1 MSSFINV
8 FWIQGVYLHDFIKC
22 KVLLQITSGE
32 TNLLANIFS
41 SVTMI
46 WSAFRTMYTQR
57 SQEVLSSTHV
67 GLLDDGMKPPIRLLF
82 LFEEKVVF
90 LFSSYILQV
99 EMNKD
104 RERYLLHFLL
114 KITLLCVFS

>member
-1 MSSFINV
+1 
-8 FWIQGVYLHDFIKC
+8 
-22 KVLLQITSGE
+22 
-32 TNLLANIFS
+32 
-41 SVTMI
+41 
-46 WSAFRTMYTQR
+46 MYTQR